1 MFGFWSCVASGSHR
15 ASSRAF
21 YEKPFERPFAR
32 ISYSGLRL
40 LSDSRNTLRSLK
52 EDNIE
57 GMANPLRK
65 PAAVVTAKRLVDNPW
80 TSEIWVPVAVIE
92 RDGARED
99 APILLERNEAGEQWL
114 HLGFEVELNR
124 TEADGY
130 YLNLTTDHP
139 VAFVEWELTEMGAEP
154 RWVTLSYHEAARRMD
169 GGAQVEAV
177 PIPERVAAVA
187 CGVHAAASEDAGEK
201 APPGAGI
208 VPRRQA

>member
-1 MFGFWSCVASGSHR
+1 M
-15 ASSRAF
+15 
-21 YEKPFERPFAR
+21 
-32 ISYSGLRL
+32 
-40 LSDSRNTLRSLK
+40 LSDIRSIRFSLK

-65 PAAVVTAKRLVDNPW
+65 PAAVVTAKRVVDNPW

-92 RDGARED
+92 REGSRDD
-99 APILLERNEAGEQWL
+99 APILLERTEAGEQWL
-114 HLGFEVELNR
+114 HFGFEVELNR

-139 VAFVEWELTEMGAEP
+139 VAFVEWELTEIGAEP

-177 PIPERVAAVA
+177 PIPSEWLPWLAAFTQQHLKMPEKKRRPA
-187 CGVHAAASEDAGEK
+187 PASFL
-201 APPGAGI
+201 GAKRDI
-208 VPRRQA
+208 R